1 MEKFLALA
9 WRVDPLTGEADFDI
23 DEDHIVLGQQ
33 SLFPEFDTPT
43 KKRKFHDSFR
53 RGILSGEL
61 KTTRDAYLY
70 TLQEGFPAEE
80 ARIVVSKMT
89 ADGLLEKRRY
99 PMSYETAYKD
109 ALKIRDFVLTKK
121 GAAQ

>member
-1 MEKFLALA
+1 M
-9 WRVDPLTGEADFDI
+9 
-23 DEDHIVLGQQ
+23 LGQP
-33 SLFPEFDTPT
+33 SLFPEFDKPT

-53 RGILSGEL
+53 RGIQSGEL

-80 ARIVVSKMT
+80 ARIIVSQMISE
-89 ADGLLEKRRY
+89 GLLEKRRY

-121 GAAQ
+121 GASL